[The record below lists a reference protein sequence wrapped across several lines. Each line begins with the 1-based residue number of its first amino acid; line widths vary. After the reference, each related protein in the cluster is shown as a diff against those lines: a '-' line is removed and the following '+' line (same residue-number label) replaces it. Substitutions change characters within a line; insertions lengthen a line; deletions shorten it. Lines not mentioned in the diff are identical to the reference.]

1 MAQIIVLG
9 AGIVGVSTSIWLQ
22 RAGYHVTL
30 VDKAGPASGTSFGNA
45 GVLAAGGVIPVTT
58 PGLWKKAPFMLLD
71 KNSPLFLR
79 WRYLPKLLP
88 FLFNYLKKCT
98 EENVNTYAKGMLPLI
113 YDAVEQHKTLAKG
126 TPAETFIKDADYCFG
141 YDTETRYLGDQSSW
155 TLRKQLGFEFQV
167 ESGEDYAKTDPLYA
181 GKFHTVV
188 RCKQHGMVIDPG
200 AYVKALAQHFQDSGG
215 ELVLADVIGLGKD
228 NTGNPFLDSSLGKM
242 SAEKLVL
249 TAGVWSRPFME
260 KMGIK
265 VPMESERGYHL
276 ELKSPDRYPVNP
288 MMVASG
294 KFAVTPMKGRIRC
307 AGVVEFGGT
316 KAGPQD
322 APIKMLRTHV
332 AALFNDL
339 NYDEIVEWLGHRP
352 AITDSLPMLGQV
364 SSDQEIYTAFGHQ
377 HLGLTGG
384 AKSGKILSDI
394 ITQNPTNLDLSPYR
408 PDRFSAKN

>member
-98 EENVNTYAKGMLPLI
+98 EKDVNTYAKGMLPLI
-113 YDAVEQHKTLAKG
+113 YDAVDQHKTLANG
-126 TPAETFIKDADYCFG
+126 TPAEAFIKDADYCFG
-141 YDTETRYLGDQSSW
+141 YDTETRYLDDQPSW
-155 TLRKQLGFEFQV
+155 ALRKQLGFELQV
-167 ESGEDYAKTDPLYA
+167 QSGEEYTQIDPLYA

-188 RCKQHGMVIDPG
+188 RCKQHGMVTDPG
-200 AYVKALAQHFQDSGG
+200 AYVKALAEYFEDSGG
-215 ELVLADVIGLGKD
+215 ELVLADVTGLGQD
-228 NTGNPFLDSSLGKM
+228 NTGKPFLDSSSGKM
-242 SAEKLVL
+242 SADKLVL

-276 ELKSPDRYPVNP
+276 ELTSPERYPVNP

-316 KAGPQD
+316 KAGRARTDD
-322 APIKMLRTHV
+322 AHAGTR
-332 AALFNDL
+332 
-339 NYDEIVEWLGHRP
+339 
-352 AITDSLPMLGQV
+352 
-364 SSDQEIYTAFGHQ
+364 SDDA
-377 HLGLTGG
+377 
-384 AKSGKILSDI
+384 
-394 ITQNPTNLDLSPYR
+394 
-408 PDRFSAKN
+408 